1 LLNCNHWDDLSDSH
15 IESQLRKWNFIVDD
29 KGFNIGAF
37 YRTLEAAV
45 KLRKMNW
52 KQVADETGVSQ
63 ATLTRMAQGKRPDS
77 PSLAVLSAWAGMN
90 PSDFVATAF
99 KSRETHALTQ
109 ISALLHSDPHLDESG
124 AKAVEAILTA
134 AYERIRK
141 P

>member
-1 LLNCNHWDDLSDSH
+1 VEFLM
-15 IESQLRKWNFIVDD
+15 VDD
-29 KGFNIGAF
+29 KGFNISAF

-45 KLRKMNW
+45 KLRKLNW

-134 AYERIRK
+134 AYERLCK